1 MIKFKI
7 GRSNKKN
14 EKKSNIDNNEEDI
27 KKKGFDDNILNDQVV
42 TDLNSEELNEKN
54 YINEILD
61 ESSEDDDNII
71 NSSYEEK
78 KKIENKEENYYYI
91 NDAIK
96 RNYPLEYEDNKI
108 YPKVYCYEPTNFEN
122 FKKKIKNKN
131 ELRHYEC
138 YSSTMNEFFYK
149 YNENY
154 YDDILKNESFK
165 KFAEELWS
173 NRSNIKTDQQY
184 QDLCVQLRKKYK
196 ISPSKHQISVALQH
210 HYLQSLDDDKKDMEN
225 IIQLQKN
232 SDHVGDIKDIDH
244 IISTGNTNDVDN
256 TNDGDN
262 TNDVANTNDG
272 DNTNNMNNTN
282 NHDSSHVDETNNLSE
297 EDEFIINKKGK
308 DVKYVLE
315 NVNKMI
321 ITKEMKNYKDLD
333 KESVHFLQINKRKGV
348 RSNSGVLVVT
358 IITHPHKFS
367 CKYDCHYCPNE
378 PNQPRSYLSTE
389 PAILR
394 ANQNNFDVICQF
406 FNRTTTLVNNG
417 HVADKIEVLVLG
429 GTWSCYDIAYQEEF
443 IRDVYYAANIYPV
456 LKDRRKKLT
465 LKEEQEINEKSN
477 CRIIGLTLETRPDQI
492 NKDELLR
499 LRYYGCTRV
508 QLGIQHIDDVILK
521 KVNRQCT
528 LKDCIRAIYLLKEN
542 GFKVDIH
549 LMPDLPYSDVYKDI
563 HMFKYVLSSI
573 DLQADQWKI
582 YPCEITPFTKI
593 EKWYNN
599 NEYKPYFETNKNL
612 LISVILLVK
621 KSIHPW
627 IRLNRVIRDIPNPS
641 IIAGNNIT
649 NMRQLIAHEMNI
661 RNIFCQCIRCKEV
674 KNQEIEKKSDS
685 IFLRIYKYPTLGGD
699 EYFITFQGKKK
710 VVNHHGKKNKKNK
723 KSKTSKKD
731 SINQNCYEQMK
742 EKDNNKKI
750 KNKNNDNNDNN
761 NNNNNNNNN
770 DNINNNDNYYYSD
783 SNGHLS
789 STSNLLENME
799 TFFNEHETNNNE
811 IKHIHHTQHEKSGT
825 SQNNKNSEH
834 SGASQNNKN
843 SEQSGANPENV
854 HNSNISENKLD
865 TEIPV
870 DNNIYE
876 DYDNEYS
883 LLGFLRLRLR
893 KKNNYCDDRPFKCL
907 ENSALIRE
915 LHVYGSLL
923 KHDDFKDELNFI
935 QHKGLGKCLVL
946 VAEIISYFYNYRKV
960 SIIAGVGTR
969 EYYKKLG
976 YTKEETYV
984 TKILKREEIY
994 KNYLLNIDRIGKTIL
1009 IHEYNL
1015 KHCLYLM
1022 HKEIPEPEKYKRT
1035 EITNLNTY
1043 INENILHASDMK
1055 NYLVHKKKCTTSS
1068 INVQRLL
1075 ETETN
1080 QIVNILWNQFNKWS
1094 LDFFIKNRLIFNVS
1108 TIVFFSSTF
1117 LFTIQFFKK
1126 RNIHT

>member
-7 GRSNKKN
+7 GRSNKKY
-14 EKKSNIDNNEEDI
+14 EKKSNIDNNEENI
-27 KKKGFDDNILNDQVV
+27 KESCDDNILNDQVA

-61 ESSEDDDNII
+61 ESSEDDGNVI
-71 NSSYEEK
+71 NSSYEENK
-78 KKIENKEENYYYI
+78 KTKNKEESYYYI

-210 HYLQSLDDDKKDMEN
+210 HYLQSLDDDKKDMES
-225 IIQLQKN
+225 IIELQKN
-232 SDHVGDIKDIDH
+232 SDHISDINDMDN
-244 IISTGNTNDVDN
+244 IIAVDN
-256 TNDGDN
+256 TNRVD
-262 TNDVANTNDG
+262 
-272 DNTNNMNNTN
+272 NMNK
-282 NHDSSHVDETNNLSE
+282 HDSSHVDETNAPSE
-297 EDEFIINKKGK
+297 EDEFMINKKGK
-308 DVKYVLE
+308 DVKFVLE

-563 HMFKYVLSSI
+563 HMFKYVLSST

-649 NMRQLIAHEMNI
+649 NMRQLIANEMNI

-685 IFLRIYKYPTLGGD
+685 IF
-699 EYFITFQGKKK
+699 F
-710 VVNHHGKKNKKNK
+710 KN
-723 KSKTSKKD
+723 
-731 SINQNCYEQMK
+731 
-742 EKDNNKKI
+742 
-750 KNKNNDNNDNN
+750 
-761 NNNNNNNNN
+761 
-770 DNINNNDNYYYSD
+770 
-783 SNGHLS
+783 L
-789 STSNLLENME
+789 
-799 TFFNEHETNNNE
+799 
-811 IKHIHHTQHEKSGT
+811 
-825 SQNNKNSEH
+825 
-834 SGASQNNKN
+834 
-843 SEQSGANPENV
+843 
-854 HNSNISENKLD
+854 
-865 TEIPV
+865 
-870 DNNIYE
+870 
-876 DYDNEYS
+876 
-883 LLGFLRLRLR
+883 
-893 KKNNYCDDRPFKCL
+893 
-907 ENSALIRE
+907 
-915 LHVYGSLL
+915 
-923 KHDDFKDELNFI
+923 
-935 QHKGLGKCLVL
+935 
-946 VAEIISYFYNYRKV
+946 
-960 SIIAGVGTR
+960 
-969 EYYKKLG
+969 
-976 YTKEETYV
+976 
-984 TKILKREEIY
+984 
-994 KNYLLNIDRIGKTIL
+994 
-1009 IHEYNL
+1009 
-1015 KHCLYLM
+1015 
-1022 HKEIPEPEKYKRT
+1022 
-1035 EITNLNTY
+1035 
-1043 INENILHASDMK
+1043 
-1055 NYLVHKKKCTTSS
+1055 
-1068 INVQRLL
+1068 
-1075 ETETN
+1075 
-1080 QIVNILWNQFNKWS
+1080 
-1094 LDFFIKNRLIFNVS
+1094 
-1108 TIVFFSSTF
+1108 
-1117 LFTIQFFKK
+1117 
-1126 RNIHT
+1126 

>member
-7 GRSNKKN
+7 GRSNKKY
-14 EKKSNIDNNEEDI
+14 EKKSNIDNNEENI
-27 KKKGFDDNILNDQVV
+27 KESCDDNILNDQVA

-61 ESSEDDDNII
+61 ESSEDDGNVI
-71 NSSYEEK
+71 NSSYEENK
-78 KKIENKEENYYYI
+78 KTKNKEESYYYI

-210 HYLQSLDDDKKDMEN
+210 HYLQSLDDDKKDMES
-225 IIQLQKN
+225 IIELQKN
-232 SDHVGDIKDIDH
+232 SDHISDINDMDN
-244 IISTGNTNDVDN
+244 IIAVDN
-256 TNDGDN
+256 TNRVD
-262 TNDVANTNDG
+262 
-272 DNTNNMNNTN
+272 NMNK
-282 NHDSSHVDETNNLSE
+282 HDSSHVDETNAPSE
-297 EDEFIINKKGK
+297 EDEFMINKKGK
-308 DVKYVLE
+308 DVKFVLE

-378 PNQPRSYLSTE
+378 PNHPRSYLSTE

-563 HMFKYVLSSI
+563 HMFKYVLSST

-649 NMRQLIAHEMNI
+649 NMRQLIANEMNI

-699 EYFITFQGKKK
+699 EYFITFQGRKK

-731 SINQNCYEQMK
+731 NLNQKYNDEQMK

-750 KNKNNDNNDNN
+750 QNKNNVNNDNNSNN
-761 NNNNNNNNN
+761 N
-770 DNINNNDNYYYSD
+770 YYSD

-789 STSNLLENME
+789 STSNVLENME
-799 TFFNEHETNNNE
+799 TFFNQHETENNQIN
-811 IKHIHHTQHEKSGT
+811 HSHNTQY
-825 SQNNKNSEH
+825 EH
-834 SGASQNNKN
+834 SGASQNNINSEQSGASQKNKN

-854 HNSNISENKLD
+854 HNTNVPQNKMD
-865 TEIPV
+865 TEIPI
-870 DNNIYE
+870 DHNIYE

-946 VAEIISYFYNYRKV
+946 VAEIISYFYNYKKV

-1022 HKEIPEPEKYKRT
+1022 HKEIPEPSKYKRT
-1035 EITNLNTY
+1035 EITNLNSY
-1043 INENILHASDMK
+1043 INENILHSSDMK

-1094 LDFFIKNRLIFNVS
+1094 LDFLIKNRLIFNVS

-1126 RNIHT
+1126 RNINT

>member
-7 GRSNKKN
+7 GRSNKKY
-14 EKKSNIDNNEEDI
+14 EKKSNIDNNEENI
-27 KKKGFDDNILNDQVV
+27 KESCDDNILNDQVA

-61 ESSEDDDNII
+61 ESSEDDGNVI
-71 NSSYEEK
+71 NSSYEENK
-78 KKIENKEENYYYI
+78 KTKNKEESYYYI

-210 HYLQSLDDDKKDMEN
+210 HYLQSLDDDKKDMES
-225 IIQLQKN
+225 IIELQKN
-232 SDHVGDIKDIDH
+232 SDHISDINDMDN
-244 IISTGNTNDVDN
+244 IIAVDN
-256 TNDGDN
+256 TNRVD
-262 TNDVANTNDG
+262 
-272 DNTNNMNNTN
+272 NMNK
-282 NHDSSHVDETNNLSE
+282 HDSSHVDETNAPSE
-297 EDEFIINKKGK
+297 EDEFMINKKGK
-308 DVKYVLE
+308 DVKFVLE

-563 HMFKYVLSSI
+563 HMFKYVLSST

-649 NMRQLIAHEMNI
+649 NMRQLIANEMNI

-699 EYFITFQGKKK
+699 EYFITFQGRKK

-731 SINQNCYEQMK
+731 NLNQKYNDEQMK

-750 KNKNNDNNDNN
+750 QNKNNVNNDNNSNN
-761 NNNNNNNNN
+761 N
-770 DNINNNDNYYYSD
+770 YYSD

-789 STSNLLENME
+789 STSNVLENME
-799 TFFNEHETNNNE
+799 TFFNQHETENNQIN
-811 IKHIHHTQHEKSGT
+811 HSHNTQY
-825 SQNNKNSEH
+825 EH
-834 SGASQNNKN
+834 SGASQKNKN

-854 HNSNISENKLD
+854 HNTNVPQNKMD
-865 TEIPV
+865 TEIPI
-870 DNNIYE
+870 DHNIYE

-946 VAEIISYFYNYRKV
+946 VAEIISYFYNYKKV

-1022 HKEIPEPEKYKRT
+1022 HKEIPEPSKYKRT
-1035 EITNLNTY
+1035 EITNLNSY
-1043 INENILHASDMK
+1043 INENILHSSDMK

-1094 LDFFIKNRLIFNVS
+1094 LDFLIKNRLIFNVS

-1126 RNIHT
+1126 RNINT

>member
-7 GRSNKKN
+7 GRSNKKY
-14 EKKSNIDNNEEDI
+14 EKKSNIDNNEENI
-27 KKKGFDDNILNDQVV
+27 KESCDDNILNDQVA

-61 ESSEDDDNII
+61 ESSEDDGNVI
-71 NSSYEEK
+71 NSSYEENK
-78 KKIENKEENYYYI
+78 KTKNKEESYYYI

-210 HYLQSLDDDKKDMEN
+210 HYLQSLDDDKKDMES
-225 IIQLQKN
+225 IIELQKN
-232 SDHVGDIKDIDH
+232 SDHISDINDMDN
-244 IISTGNTNDVDN
+244 IIAVDN
-256 TNDGDN
+256 TNRVD
-262 TNDVANTNDG
+262 
-272 DNTNNMNNTN
+272 NMNK
-282 NHDSSHVDETNNLSE
+282 HDSSHVDETNAPSE
-297 EDEFIINKKGK
+297 EDEFMINKKGK
-308 DVKYVLE
+308 DVKFVLE

-563 HMFKYVLSSI
+563 HMFKYVLSST

-649 NMRQLIAHEMNI
+649 NMRQLIANEMNI

-674 KNQEIEKKSDS
+674 KNQEIEKK
-685 IFLRIYKYPTLGGD
+685 K
-699 EYFITFQGKKK
+699 
-710 VVNHHGKKNKKNK
+710 
-723 KSKTSKKD
+723 
-731 SINQNCYEQMK
+731 
-742 EKDNNKKI
+742 
-750 KNKNNDNNDNN
+750 
-761 NNNNNNNNN
+761 
-770 DNINNNDNYYYSD
+770 
-783 SNGHLS
+783 
-789 STSNLLENME
+789 
-799 TFFNEHETNNNE
+799 
-811 IKHIHHTQHEKSGT
+811 
-825 SQNNKNSEH
+825 
-834 SGASQNNKN
+834 
-843 SEQSGANPENV
+843 
-854 HNSNISENKLD
+854 
-865 TEIPV
+865 
-870 DNNIYE
+870 
-876 DYDNEYS
+876 
-883 LLGFLRLRLR
+883 
-893 KKNNYCDDRPFKCL
+893 
-907 ENSALIRE
+907 
-915 LHVYGSLL
+915 
-923 KHDDFKDELNFI
+923 
-935 QHKGLGKCLVL
+935 
-946 VAEIISYFYNYRKV
+946 
-960 SIIAGVGTR
+960 
-969 EYYKKLG
+969 
-976 YTKEETYV
+976 
-984 TKILKREEIY
+984 
-994 KNYLLNIDRIGKTIL
+994 
-1009 IHEYNL
+1009 
-1015 KHCLYLM
+1015 
-1022 HKEIPEPEKYKRT
+1022 
-1035 EITNLNTY
+1035 
-1043 INENILHASDMK
+1043 
-1055 NYLVHKKKCTTSS
+1055 
-1068 INVQRLL
+1068 
-1075 ETETN
+1075 
-1080 QIVNILWNQFNKWS
+1080 
-1094 LDFFIKNRLIFNVS
+1094 
-1108 TIVFFSSTF
+1108 
-1117 LFTIQFFKK
+1117 
-1126 RNIHT
+1126 